1 MPAACFYGAPGRNR
15 GSRRKG
21 KGQME
26 EKRIINIFSNSSS
39 ISKETRNVLKQKL
52 EKCGFVVPRHFDPA
66 AELIVC
72 VGGDGSF
79 LKTLHRYEFPDIP
92 FVGVNTGHLG
102 FFQEL
107 YPDQLDEFIFKYKQ
121 GEYEVQDLK
130 TVEASVTVGE
140 KECAKVGLNEIV
152 IKGARSQL
160 VHLNMSIGDSFI
172 ERFSGDGILVAT
184 SAGST
189 AYNYALGGSI
199 VDPRLN
205 LLQITPIS
213 PMNTT
218 AYRSFTSSVLLP
230 SGLTVNIYPENEDDR
245 GMLVVVDGM
254 EQRFSSI
261 DKVTVDIGPN
271 IVRLLR
277 MENYDFWTKVKSKF
291 L

>member
-1 MPAACFYGAPGRNR
+1 
-15 GSRRKG
+15 
-21 KGQME
+21 ME
-26 EKRIINIFSNSSS
+26 ENRIINIFSNGSAV
-39 ISKETRNVLKQKL
+39 SKKTENILRQKL
-52 EKCGFVVPRHFDPA
+52 EKSGFVTANQFSPQ
-66 AELIVC
+66 AELIIC

-79 LKTLHRYEFPDIP
+79 LNALREYDFPDIP

-107 YPDQLDEFIFKYKQ
+107 YPDQLDEFIFKYKKKN
-121 GEYEVQDLK
+121 YEIQSLK
-130 TVEASVTVGE
+130 TVQASIYEGE
-140 KECAKVGLNEIV
+140 RCCIRTGLNEIV
-152 IKGARSQL
+152 IKGAKSQMI
-160 VHLNMSIGDSFI
+160 HLNMSIGDSFI

-230 SGLTVNIYPENEDDR
+230 SGLQVTIYPEQEN
-245 GMLVVVDGM
+245 GHGVLVVTDGA
-254 EQRFSSI
+254 ESCFDHI
-261 DKVTVDIGPN
+261 DRVCVDIGPK

-277 MENYDFWTKVKSKF
+277 FEHYDFWTKVKSKF